1 MGMTIWECQL
11 KPAVRE
17 KTLLEVEYWIN
28 HSYLQQFRRL
38 PGKAVEPPESEKADG
53 NIAAEPETKYGD

>member
-1 MGMTIWECQL
+1 MTIWECQL

-17 KTLLEVEYWIN
+17 KTLLEMEYWIN

-38 PGKAVEPPESEKADG
+38 PGKAAESPELEKAGG